1 MLNETIEVQVA
12 GPVATVVVSRPDR
25 RNALTLSMIAKLR
38 EALADL
44 HMEKRVRGVILT
56 GAGEAFCAGRDVE
69 EMAAAITDDEQEQR
83 AQQEQWGKEAEE
95 CRELVVDMLSFPKPI
110 IVSVNGP
117 AAGFG
122 AALVLASDIAIATPQ
137 ARLGLPET
145 RRGLV
150 AGLVAPLAAY
160 RVGAGPAARLL
171 LSGELLVAKEIL
183 RMGIYHE
190 VVPFDLAWARA
201 AEVAATCAAGAPQA
215 VGLTKRLL
223 LETVGEKLLTDLS
236 SGAAMSATARTTD
249 AAKEGLR
256 AFVEK
261 RPANWD

>member
-1 MLNETIEVQVA
+1 M
-12 GPVATVVVSRPDR
+12 
-25 RNALTLSMIAKLR
+25 
-38 EALADL
+38 
-44 HMEKRVRGVILT
+44 
-56 GAGEAFCAGRDVE
+56 
-69 EMAAAITDDEQEQR
+69 
-83 AQQEQWGKEAEE
+83 
-95 CRELVVDMLSFPKPI
+95 
-110 IVSVNGP
+110 
-117 AAGFG
+117 
-122 AALVLASDIAIATPQ
+122 
-137 ARLGLPET
+137 
-145 RRGLV
+145 
-150 AGLVAPLAAY
+150 
-160 RVGAGPAARLL
+160 L
-171 LSGELLVAKEIL
+171 LSGELLDAKEIL